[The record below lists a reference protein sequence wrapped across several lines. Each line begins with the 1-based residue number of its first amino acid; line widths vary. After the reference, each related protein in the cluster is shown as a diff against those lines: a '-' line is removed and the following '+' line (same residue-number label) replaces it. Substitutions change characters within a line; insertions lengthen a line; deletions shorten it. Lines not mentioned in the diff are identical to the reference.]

1 MTDLSRGLT
10 PMPGISTRE
19 KAVEAMFHGVTSAGV
34 MVRAEALRRLLANR
48 PAAVSSS
55 KGPCHE
61 CAEVSASTRSRSA
74 RPNGKRSTRRR
85 FLATT
90 LASAAILALPG
101 CETPSFDPNTTTLTF
116 RRRAPRGSG
125 RN

>member
-1 MTDLSRGLT
+1 M
-10 PMPGISTRE
+10 
-19 KAVEAMFHGVTSAGV
+19 
-34 MVRAEALRRLLANR
+34 RAEVLRRLLANR

-55 KGPCHE
+55 NGRSHK
-61 CAEVSASTRSRSA
+61 CAAVSAFTRSRSA
-74 RPNGKRSTRRR
+74 RPNGKQSKRRR
-85 FLATT
+85 FLATA

-116 RRRAPRGSG
+116 RRRSPRGSG